1 MDSNP
6 NGPRKFISDK
16 MSEFGSSMGEFLDFI
31 PSLFTKI
38 VHYFDIRRNKE
49 PEIVHITEAQF
60 QAKSEQSGSQPEIT
74 HVTKEDAEEIWKNTK
89 TSMNEIIN
97 GKKEENS
104 VDNQ

>member
-16 MSEFGSSMGEFLDFI
+16 MSEFGSLMGEFLDFI

-49 PEIVHITEAQF
+49 PEIVHMTEAQF

-74 HVTKEDAEEIWKNTK
+74 YAEEIWKNTK